1 MPAKGPHRARSAH
14 LSPHPNQ
21 MSSRERIVSAMPL
34 NRRSFLAG
42 SVAAGAA
49 VGMTRQSRAQG
60 VEKASIALDWYPNAN
75 HAGLFWAQSKGLFR
89 AAGVDISIE
98 TPADPTTVLQ
108 TVAAGR
114 DTFGISYHPDILL
127 ARAQD
132 VPVVAVCAIVPRP
145 LQGVMS
151 LKSAGIARPSDL
163 RGKTLGYPGI
173 PSQEAFLRTMLAADG
188 VSMDEITLNNVEFN
202 LLPSLIS
209 GQAAAVMGAFWTHE
223 TIVAELEGYP
233 VNMMKVEDWGVP
245 LYDELVLVS
254 SEKTLA
260 DKRDLVD
267 AVLDAVR
274 EGYLA
279 AAADPKQAID
289 ILVAAYPETERPVEE
304 QGIALLAELWTQ
316 PEPGFG
322 IMEPDAW
329 EKFADWMIEHEL
341 LPAGF
346 ELDDTIGAN
355 LPPLPLATPT
365 VQGAGTFVPAP
376 FSFAGDD

>member
-1 MPAKGPHRARSAH
+1 
-14 LSPHPNQ
+14 
-21 MSSRERIVSAMPL
+21 MPL

-114 DTFGISYHPDILL
+114 DTFGISYQPDILL

-329 EKFADWMIEHEL
+329 AKFADWMIEHEL
-341 LPAGF
+341 LPDGF

>member
-1 MPAKGPHRARSAH
+1 MHTPG
-14 LSPHPNQ
+14 
-21 MSSRERIVSAMPL
+21 
-34 NRRSFLAG
+34 AG
-42 SVAAGAA
+42 FG
-49 VGMTRQSRAQG
+49 
-60 VEKASIALDWYPNAN
+60 KASIALDWYPNAN
-75 HAGLFWAQSKGLFR
+75 HAGLFWAQSKALPD
-89 AAGVDISIE
+89 AGVDISIQ

-114 DTFGISYHPDILL
+114 DTFGISYQPDILL

-163 RGKTLGYPGI
+163 RGKTVGYPGI
-173 PSQEAFLRTMLAADG
+173 PSQEAFLQTMLAADG

-233 VNMMKVEDWGVP
+233 VDMMKVEDWGVP

-260 DKRDLVD
+260 NKRDLVD

-274 EGYLA
+274 EGTW
-279 AAADPKQAID
+279 PRRRTRRRPSTSSSPPIRRPSGRSRSRGSRSWPISGRSPNQAS
-289 ILVAAYPETERPVEE
+289 AS
-304 QGIALLAELWTQ
+304 WTRM
-316 PEPGFG
+316 PGRSS
-322 IMEPDAW
+322 
-329 EKFADWMIEHEL
+329 
-341 LPAGF
+341 
-346 ELDDTIGAN
+346 
-355 LPPLPLATPT
+355 PT
-365 VQGAGTFVPAP
+365 G
-376 FSFAGDD
+376 